1 MMGQRSA
8 ELRRRTGYRR
18 PNDGRRIG
26 RVFAVLTVVTLAL
39 VVTVAGWL
47 AHFATAPIRI
57 PETARRFNI
66 DQGVGLRKA
75 AVSLEHQGIVS
86 SATAF
91 VWLART
97 MGKAG
102 ELKAG
107 TYDSG
112 EVITP
117 LEILDKLVRGDFAK
131 GQIRFIEGWTFHQL
145 RQALDANPA
154 LRHDTKDLTGQ
165 QILSQLG
172 ISETQPEGL
181 FFPDTYQF
189 SAGTSDLVILHLSH
203 LRMQAVLDQL
213 WTAREKR
220 LPYHSAYEALILASI
235 VEKESAS
242 ITERDL
248 VAAVFVNRLRRG
260 MKLQADPTVIYGLGQ
275 HFDGN
280 LRKRDLLTDQ
290 PYNTYTRY
298 GLPPTPISLPGE
310 ASLRAA
316 LNPAPSKVLYFVSRG
331 DGSHHFSESLAE
343 HNRAVNKFQR
353 GL

>member
-1 MMGQRSA
+1 MAQPSA
-8 ELRRRTGYRR
+8 GLRRRIQHRR
-18 PNDGRRIG
+18 PNGDRRVV
-26 RVFAVLTVVTLAL
+26 RVLTALLVVGLAA

-57 PETARRFNI
+57 PETARRFSI
-66 DQGVGLRKA
+66 DQGVGLRKVA
-75 AVSLEHQGIVS
+75 ASLEHQGIVS

-91 VWLART
+91 VWLARA
-97 MGKAG
+97 MGRAG

-107 TYDSG
+107 IYEAG
-112 EVITP
+112 EALTP
-117 LEILDKLVRGDFAK
+117 LQLLDKLVRGDFAK

-145 RQALDANPA
+145 RLALDANPA
-154 LRHDTKDLTGQ
+154 LRHDSKDLTGQ
-165 QILSQLG
+165 QILARLG
-172 ISETQPEGL
+172 IPETQPEGL

-189 SAGTSDLVILHLSH
+189 SAGTSDLVVLHQAH
-203 LRMQAVLDQL
+203 LRMQVMLAQF
-213 WTAREKR
+213 WAAREKR
-220 LPYHSAYEALILASI
+220 LPYHSQYEALILASI

-242 ITERDL
+242 VTERDM

-260 MKLQADPTVIYGLGQ
+260 MKLQADPTVIYGLGE

-331 DGSHHFSESLAE
+331 DGSHHFSETLAE